1 MTPPKP
7 LKLLYYILKSA
18 RPRQWVKN
26 LAVFAALL
34 FSGFLFYQP
43 VEGPSYFLTVSFAFL
58 LFCLLTSSVYLL
70 NDVMDIEADRRHP
83 FKSKRPIA
91 SGKVSRN
98 LALALAIFGFIGV
111 GVLSFLTTP
120 FFQLLLVAYFLL
132 QIFYTTTLK
141 HIPILDVA
149 AIATGFVIRVYA
161 GAVIVDLHP
170 SVWFLLTVISAAM
183 FIAVS
188 KRQSERTLLQ
198 NNHELIGSTRKI
210 LTRYSERLL
219 DQYTS
224 MFATATWLT
233 YALFTFQYRS
243 DTPNDF
249 FTSMYTV
256 LPRAW
261 RSEKLL
267 MLTIPLVIFAVM
279 RYLQLVY
286 ESNKGE
292 SPDKVLFSD
301 KPLLATAITFAVIS
315 FIILYVLQ

>member
-1 MTPPKP
+1 MTLPNVLTLP
-7 LKLLYYILKSA
+7 YYIFKSA

-26 LAVFAALL
+26 LAVYAALL
-34 FSGFLFYQP
+34 FSGFLFYNP
-43 VEGPSYFLTVSFAFL
+43 PDAPAYFWVVTLAFI

-70 NDVMDIEADRRHP
+70 NDVMDVEADRRHP

-91 SGKVSRN
+91 SGKVSTR
-98 LALALAIFGFIGV
+98 LALTLAIAGFIVV
-111 GVLSFLTTP
+111 GLLSFLSTP
-120 FFQLLLVAYFLL
+120 FFQLLLFAYFLL
-132 QIFYTTTLK
+132 QLFYTTTLK

-161 GAVIVDLHP
+161 GAIIVDLHP
-170 SVWFLLTVISAAM
+170 SVWFLLTVISAAL

-188 KRQSERTLLQ
+188 KRQSERTLLL

-243 DTPNDF
+243 DTPSDF
-249 FTSMYTV
+249 FGSVYTL

-301 KPLLATAITFAVIS
+301 RPLLLTALAFGLST